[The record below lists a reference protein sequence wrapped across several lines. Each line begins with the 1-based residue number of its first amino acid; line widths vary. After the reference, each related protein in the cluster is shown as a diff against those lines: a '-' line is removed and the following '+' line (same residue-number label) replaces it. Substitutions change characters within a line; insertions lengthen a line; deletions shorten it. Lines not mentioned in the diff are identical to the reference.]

1 MIESDKTEF
10 FSRLN
15 GLMEIFGKPKI
26 TTAAAQIWWDTVR
39 NLDHNDAFTV
49 LGYWAQNNHKPPAPA
64 DVWRIAN
71 DARTN
76 RLEEKAAIER
86 SSNRAMVPHGFRP
99 TPQGRRMIQECL
111 RIVSHPRR
119 KEGRQG
125 WARKIMQMVDD
136 GERVPYITQQL
147 AQRRLAEVSTEEVTV

>member
-1 MIESDKTEF
+1 MIDSDKPEF

-26 TTAAAQIWWDTVR
+26 TTAAAQVWWDTVR
-39 NLDHNDAFTV
+39 SLDHTDAFTV

-76 RLEEKAAIER
+76 RIEEKAAIER
-86 SSNRAMVPHGFRP
+86 SSNRATIPHGFTP
-99 TPQGRRMIQECL
+99 TPQGRRMVQECL
-111 RIVSHPRR
+111 RIVAQPRR
-119 KEGRQG
+119 REGRQA
-125 WARKIMQMVDD
+125 WAKKVIRMIAD
-136 GERVPYITQQL
+136 GENVPYLTQQI
-147 AQRRLAEVSTEEVTV
+147 AQRRQAELIAEEAA